1 MFPRIVILSNDAFVE
16 RSLAFTTFSMFYFF
30 NAVRK
35 DLRIHKRFKL
45 NSRPLLFCPMISLF
59 ISRWVENVSH
69 LHAHHKPCLLGET
82 AIQVVKFL
90 IRLLSFVQSYR
101 SISLT
106 LSNSMW
112 KNFRMASE
120 LFAQSRSFLQNSL
133 QKTDP
138 NPSKK
143 QDKETFISN
152 LSFKIFFV
160 NWLAWL
166 IVIKK
171 LILVSIS
178 GPSVLFFTMKNLPW
192 HKAEFHTGRNLAK
205 HCLIFFPRQGKL
217 FKIHFAAIYF
227 IVYSK
232 SLFHGGK

>member
-45 NSRPLLFCPMISLF
+45 NSRPLLFCPIISLF
-59 ISRWVENVSH
+59 ISRWVENASH

-106 LSNSMW
+106 LSNSMC
-112 KNFRMASE
+112 KNFSYGERIVRIEPEFSSE
-120 LFAQSRSFLQNSL
+120 FATKDRSKPKQKIRQRDFYLQ
-133 QKTDP
+133 P
-138 NPSKK
+138 
-143 QDKETFISN
+143 
-152 LSFKIFFV
+152 FF
-160 NWLAWL
+160 
-166 IVIKK
+166 
-171 LILVSIS
+171 
-178 GPSVLFFTMKNLPW
+178 F
-192 HKAEFHTGRNLAK
+192 
-205 HCLIFFPRQGKL
+205 
-217 FKIHFAAIYF
+217 
-227 IVYSK
+227 
-232 SLFHGGK
+232 

>member
-45 NSRPLLFCPMISLF
+45 NSRPLLFCPIISLF
-59 ISRWVENVSH
+59 ISRWVENASH

-106 LSNSMW
+106 LSNSMYKHFSYGERTVRIEPEFSSEFATKDRSKPKQ
-112 KNFRMASE
+112 KNKTKRLLSPT
-120 LFAQSRSFLQNSL
+120 FLL
-133 QKTDP
+133 RYFLRTD
-138 NPSKK
+138 
-143 QDKETFISN
+143 
-152 LSFKIFFV
+152 
-160 NWLAWL
+160 
-166 IVIKK
+166 
-171 LILVSIS
+171 
-178 GPSVLFFTMKNLPW
+178 
-192 HKAEFHTGRNLAK
+192 
-205 HCLIFFPRQGKL
+205 
-217 FKIHFAAIYF
+217 
-227 IVYSK
+227 
-232 SLFHGGK
+232 

>member
-45 NSRPLLFCPMISLF
+45 NSRPLLFCPIISLF
-59 ISRWVENVSH
+59 ISRSVENASH

-106 LSNSMW
+106 LSNSMC
-112 KNFRMASE
+112 KKFSYGERIVRIEPEFSSE
-120 LFAQSRSFLQNSL
+120 FATKDRSKPK
-133 QKTDP
+133 QKTRQRDFYLQP
-138 NPSKK
+138 
-143 QDKETFISN
+143 
-152 LSFKIFFV
+152 FF
-160 NWLAWL
+160 
-166 IVIKK
+166 
-171 LILVSIS
+171 
-178 GPSVLFFTMKNLPW
+178 
-192 HKAEFHTGRNLAK
+192 
-205 HCLIFFPRQGKL
+205 
-217 FKIHFAAIYF
+217 
-227 IVYSK
+227 
-232 SLFHGGK
+232 